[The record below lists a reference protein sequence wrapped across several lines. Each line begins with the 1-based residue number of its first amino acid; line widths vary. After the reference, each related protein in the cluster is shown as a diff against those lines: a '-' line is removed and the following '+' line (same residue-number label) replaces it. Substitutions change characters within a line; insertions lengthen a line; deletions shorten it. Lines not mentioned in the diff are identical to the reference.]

1 VRRLACDAAISR
13 MVIDPDGSPIDLG
26 RTARAPSP
34 AQRRGARVRD
44 QGRCRVPGCRS
55 RLVQLH
61 HLIHWIDGG
70 PTDLHNMV
78 SLATSPTASSPTS
91 PSNYST

>member
-61 HLIHWIDGG
+61 HLTHWIDGG
-70 PTDLHNMV
+70 PTELHNMV